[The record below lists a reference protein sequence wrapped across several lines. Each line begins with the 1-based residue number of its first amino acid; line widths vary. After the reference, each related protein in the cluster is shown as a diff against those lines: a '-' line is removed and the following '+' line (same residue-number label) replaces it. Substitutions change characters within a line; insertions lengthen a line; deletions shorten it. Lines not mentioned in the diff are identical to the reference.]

1 MIKIDL
7 TEYKDSKIY
16 FQLFDKIIK
25 EKNISKEIFLQDN
38 NINPS
43 TYRRCK
49 KEECNVGEKII
60 IKLCE
65 LLNYK
70 YLDNNQIDELEQLL
84 NNIYSDMYYKIY
96 KNYDNYL
103 EQIDKY
109 INDNTI
115 IYPVLLLF
123 KCYLLLSTQKNE
135 EYQKNNVLPLYN
147 DLKQYEYFYNESCL
161 KIYHLLYLS
170 FEEEILEKYYIK
182 KYEDASAY
190 FILSFRAL
198 NNKKY
203 SECLYFSEKAKEKS
217 IEDYNIQRVIAIN
230 NNILASY
237 MELENY
243 EDCLTL
249 SEIQLKV
256 LSSINSDNKI
266 LIRGLNNKYMICLL
280 YLKKYDVLNKYI
292 NENESFD
299 YTKLG
304 IYMTCKYHYNKE
316 EYNKL
321 YDSLI
326 KEQNEKHII
335 FINNINE
342 LLTNKTKKS
351 LKEMKNSDISN
362 YLIKFF
368 ENYAFS

>member
-1 MIKIDL
+1 MIKINL
-7 TEYKDSKIY
+7 NEYKESKIY
-16 FQLFDKIIK
+16 FQLLDNIMK
-25 EKNISKEIFLQDN
+25 EKNISKELFLHDN

-49 KEECNVGEKII
+49 KDECNVGIKIVT
-60 IKLCE
+60 KLCE
-65 LLNYK
+65 LFNYK
-70 YLDNNQIDELEQLL
+70 YLDNNQIDEVEQLL

-96 KNYDNYL
+96 KKYDYYVN
-103 EQIDKY
+103 EIDNY

-123 KCYLLLSTQKNE
+123 KGYLLLSNQVSYKIQKE
-135 EYQKNNVLPLYN
+135 EILALYKEI
-147 DLKQYEYFYNESCL
+147 KQYDYFYNESCL

-217 IEDYNIQRVIAIN
+217 IEDYNIQRIIAIN

-256 LSSINSDNKI
+256 LFSINSDNKI
-266 LIRGLNNKYMICLL
+266 LIKGLNNKYMICLL
-280 YLKKYDVLNKYI
+280 HLKKYDILNKYI

-304 IYMTCKYHYNKE
+304 IYMTCKYHYNKK
-316 EYNKL
+316 EYDEL

-326 KEQNEKHII
+326 KEQPEKHII
-335 FINNINE
+335 FIQQVNE
-342 LLTNKTKKS
+342 LLTNKTKKV
-351 LKEMKNSDISN
+351 LKNIKEIGIND
-362 YLIKFF
+362 YLYKFF

>member
-266 LIRGLNNKYMICLL
+266 LIRGLNNKY
-280 YLKKYDVLNKYI
+280 I